1 MGFKNNIKVNSHLRK
16 MAILYGILW
25 AILAISFWLFYD
37 NSQMAMLHVIAVQYV
52 TLPFIF
58 FVFSIMVGTLNL
70 PLRYACVIPIF
81 FSVTYLLYGLLTLS
95 LAQFVLAGVASFPD
109 MFEFVAAI
117 LISVIGILIGTGV
130 AKLRKK

>member
-16 MAILYGILW
+16 MEISYGIVW
-25 AILAISFWLFYD
+25 AVLVFSFWPFYN
-37 NSQMAMLHVIAVQYV
+37 NSQMAMLHVIVVQYV
-52 TLPFIF
+52 ALPFII

-81 FSVTYLLYGLLTLS
+81 LSVTYLLYGLLTLS

>member
-37 NSQMAMLHVIAVQYV
+37 NSQMVMLHVIAVQYV